1 MRTAVLAGA
10 TGLTG
15 GYCLN
20 ALLEDERYG
29 TVTVLVRRP
38 MTLAH
43 PKLRQVVIDFDRLAE
58 YAEHIRGD
66 DLFCCLGTTIKK
78 AGSPEAFSRVDLDYP
93 KELARIASANGVSN
107 FLVISALEAHSNSK
121 ILYGRVKGQ
130 MEEAVSQYDFEG
142 LFIFRPSLLIG
153 EREESRLA
161 EGFGLKLYS
170 FMPFLFSGPLK
181 RIRPI
186 VAEAVA
192 GAMITVANASLSG
205 QHVFLSRTIQKIFDS
220 GQVTPGKT
228 GKS

>member
-15 GYCLN
+15 SHCLN

-29 TVTVLVRRP
+29 TVTALVRRP
-38 MTLAH
+38 LTLAH
-43 PKLRQVVIDFDRLAE
+43 PKLRQVVIDFERLGE
-58 YAEHIRGD
+58 YAGHIHGD

-93 KELARIASANGVSN
+93 EELARIASANGVRN

-130 MEEAVSQYDFEG
+130 MEEAVSQYAFEG

-186 VAEAVA
+186 AAEAVA
-192 GAMITVANASLSG
+192 GAMITVANASLKG
-205 QHVFLSRTIQKIFDS
+205 KHVFLSKTIQKIFDR
-220 GQVTPGKT
+220 GQV
-228 GKS
+228 